1 MDLLNSSIDWFGTV
15 SDEQIAELRRKWGEL
30 AENTSHTLILE
41 LTRPGF
47 AFTPAPDLDPV
58 EAYFAADLIAAE

>member
-1 MDLLNSSIDWFGTV
+1 MPELKWVEIPVPQEYVWYEQALQM
-15 SDEQIAELRRKWGEL
+15 SDALFR
-30 AENTSHTLILE
+30 E

-47 AFTPAPDLDPV
+47 AFTPAPDPDPV